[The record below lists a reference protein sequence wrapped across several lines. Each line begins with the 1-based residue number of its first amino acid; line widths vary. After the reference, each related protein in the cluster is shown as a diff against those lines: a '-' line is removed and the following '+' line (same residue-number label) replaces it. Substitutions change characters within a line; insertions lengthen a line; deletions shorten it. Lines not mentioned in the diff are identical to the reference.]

1 MVNRAG
7 KPYPCVIDPRTN
19 NPIPFPTGDIVKVP
33 KSDRVPWGRKER
45 GEYIAEWYRRGYDT
59 PPGGWSLYDIHH
71 IKPREYGGTNDFENL
86 VPVLRQVHIDE
97 FNAFWRDW

>member
-7 KPYPCVIDPRTN
+7 KPYPSVIDPRTN
-19 NPIPFPTGDIVKVP
+19 DPIPFPSGDLVKVP

-45 GEYIAEWYRRGYDT
+45 GEYIAEWYRRSYDT
-59 PPGGWSLYDIHH
+59 PPGGWNLYDIHH

-97 FNAFWRDW
+97 FNSFWRDW

>member
-1 MVNRAG
+1 MVNRVG
-7 KPYPCVIDPRTN
+7 RLYPSVIDPRTN
-19 NPIPFPTGDIVKVP
+19 NPILFPSGDLVKVP
-33 KSDRVPWGRKER
+33 KPDRVAWGRKER
-45 GEYIAEWYRRGYDT
+45 GEYISEWYRRDYDS
-59 PPGGWSLYDIHH
+59 PPGGWNLYDIHH